1 MNKRKMALITAVVLV
16 VVLVLLIIANV
27 TANRQELTFVE
38 KGLRVIAAPLEKGI
52 AFTINGIGGFFRTF
66 SDYDNLEEEN
76 RALREELANLTLAY
90 HEQTEA
96 MAENVRLRQMLEFK
110 EGSRNKYALSA
121 AEVIAENN
129 TNLQHTIVLDKGSSD
144 GIQNDMMVI
153 NSHGLIGR
161 VINVL
166 PNSCEVILI
175 TDRQGTVGARV
186 YETRETIGVVEGR
199 GSNTILLKMIR
210 LAHDADIVVGD
221 QIVTSGLDGIFSAGI
236 PIGKVTEV
244 VMDADGLTKEATIE
258 SFVNFYRL
266 EEVFIVTEVKGSGE
280 Q

>member
-38 KGLRVIAAPLEKGI
+38 KGLRVVAAPLEKGI